1 MSTSA
6 SATGAQR
13 TSKVMPMASTVDGS
27 EVDELVAGAV
37 GRLVSV
43 CVHDPVAMTTMTA
56 TRQRDLKLRRPTRV

>member
-1 MSTSA
+1 M
-6 SATGAQR
+6 
-13 TSKVMPMASTVDGS
+13 VMPMASTVDGS